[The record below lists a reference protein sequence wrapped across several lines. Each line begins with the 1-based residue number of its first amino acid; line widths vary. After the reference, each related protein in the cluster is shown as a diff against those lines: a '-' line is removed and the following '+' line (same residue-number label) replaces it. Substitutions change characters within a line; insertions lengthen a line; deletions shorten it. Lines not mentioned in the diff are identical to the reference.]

1 MAKQPVDLTGSF
13 QGSAIAKQAL
23 ELKRQVKLKDEEI
36 QQLQAE
42 IAALKTGTL
51 DSDQKAELEQQIQA
65 LTDQLVQSGGVKKV
79 SIHKIQR
86 NPQQPRQVI
95 TEAIVRER
103 AASLEE
109 HGQQTPIILFPVND
123 EGISLIFDGE
133 LRWRG
138 ASLLNSKDPDA
149 WETLDAVYLPEESS
163 PDDPQFLERAI
174 VTSLHAEKLCAI
186 DLAENLVALIAKNY
200 SFELPQKEVPEQL
213 NALVNKLKAA
223 GRAHEF
229 SDVRAADK
237 QTQVTWIES
246 IDWRTHEQD
255 AILKVLLKF
264 KLNPASV
271 NTNIF
276 PSLSYPSDLRDAIRS
291 VGLEDGKVRELAK
304 LTSAR
309 LGVDEQKAEQI
320 RIETTQQVVDQNLSV
335 RDTRSL
341 VNQTIKQHGSQQ
353 PVNGTNPTIKL
364 SRSLE
369 KFPVDEADQ
378 ESLLVLHKTLKAILS
393 KVEETLGISK

>member
-1 MAKQPVDLTGSF
+1 MAKQPVDLTESF
-13 QGSAIAKQAL
+13 QGSAIAKQAFD
-23 ELKRQVKLKDEEI
+23 LKRQVKLKDEEI

-51 DSDQKAELEQQIQA
+51 DSNQEAELEQQIQT
-65 LTDQLVQSGGVKKV
+65 LTNQLAQFGGVQKV

-109 HGQQTPIILFPVND
+109 HGQQTPIILFPPNA
-123 EGISLIFDGE
+123 EGVSLIFDGE

-138 ASLLNSKDPDA
+138 ATLLNSNNSNA
-149 WETLDAVYLPEESS
+149 WETVNAVYLPEEAS

-186 DLAENLVALIAKNY
+186 DLAENLVALISKNY
-200 SFELPQKEVPEQL
+200 PFKFPQKEVPEQL
-213 NALVNKLKAA
+213 NSLVNKLKAA
-223 GRAHEF
+223 GRANEF
-229 SDVRAADK
+229 SDIRAADK
-237 QTQVTWIES
+237 QTQSEWVES
-246 IDWRTHEQD
+246 IEWRTHEQEV
-255 AILKVLLKF
+255 ILKVLMKF

-276 PSLSYPSDLRDAIRS
+276 PALSYPADLKEAIRLT
-291 VGLEDGKVRELAK
+291 GLEDGKVRELAK
-304 LTSAR
+304 LSSAR
-309 LGVDEQKAEQI
+309 LRIDEKKAKQI
-320 RIETTQQVVDQNLSV
+320 RVKATQQVIDQNLSV
-335 RDTRSL
+335 RDTRNL
-341 VNQTIKQHGSQQ
+341 VNQAARQYGSQQ
-353 PVNGTNPTIKL
+353 PVNGTNPIIKL

-369 KFPVDEADQ
+369 KLPVNEADQ
-378 ESLLVLHKTLKAILS
+378 ESLLTLHKSLKTMLS
-393 KVEETLGISK
+393 KVEETLGTF